1 MLFSILFSFFKKHE
15 EIRTHNMLFLML
27 DPSFKNL
34 KLVSSLIGRK
44 QGISIVQE
52 YDMRSLFPMFLKCH
66 QHLHL
71 VVKLEISEQNIDVD
85 NNLDICEMIINCNE

>member
-1 MLFSILFSFFKKHE
+1 MKGNVCCFRFIFLFLKKHE
-15 EIRTHNMLFLML
+15 EMKTCNMLFLML
-27 DPSFKNL
+27 DPSFKYF
-34 KLVSSLIGRK
+34 KLVWSLIGWK

-71 VVKLEISEQNIDVD
+71 VVKLEILE
-85 NNLDICEMIINCNE
+85 